1 MQNNRIKE
9 KSRNY
14 FNELAQAENGYD
26 IPEPKKCYPYIID
39 VIEKIGDR
47 KSKILDIGCGEGDVL
62 LQLSEMGYTSLYGV
76 DLSDEAVKRAKEMN
90 PKINF
95 AVGDVEQLPFDDEE
109 FEVIVCSHS
118 FHHYPNPMVAMKEI
132 HRILQRG
139 GRLLLVEN
147 STSFIRR
154 FFINVSLVI
163 RHHPN
168 GDIRW
173 YSRRNLSGIAKRAGF
188 SEMKSMPITKLSY
201 MLKAVR

>member
-76 DLSDEAVKRAKEMN
+76 DLSDEAVKRAKELN

-95 AVGDVEQLPFDDEE
+95 TVGDVEQLPFDDEE
-109 FEVIVCSHS
+109 FDVIVCSHS
-118 FHHYPNPMVAMKEI
+118 FHHYPDPALAMSEMY
-132 HRILQRG
+132 RALQRN

-147 STSFIRR
+147 DTFFLRR
-154 FFINVSLVI
+154 ICINISLML
-163 RHHPN
+163 RHHPA

-173 YSRRNLSGIAKRAGF
+173 YSRNKLCRLAEKAGF
-188 SEMKSMPITKLSY
+188 SYAHCETITNRSA
-201 MLKAVR
+201 MLEAVR